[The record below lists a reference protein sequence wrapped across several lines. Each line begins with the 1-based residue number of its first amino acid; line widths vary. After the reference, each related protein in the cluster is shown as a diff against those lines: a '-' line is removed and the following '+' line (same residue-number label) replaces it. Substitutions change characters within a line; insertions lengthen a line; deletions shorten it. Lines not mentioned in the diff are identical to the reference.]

1 MAGAPGFEPGNGGI
15 KIPCLTTWLR
25 PNAAAEHIGV
35 GGSCPRIGARLT
47 MWTDRAGGGGGP
59 CDGTAARQRCAGP
72 KFRNV
77 IKSLCRD
84 SAVVAWR
91 AEGVSGTGPCAA
103 PLCAALLEA
112 CTMRARTAVLA
123 LTFAAAFAV
132 PALAQTT
139 TPPATTTKPAA
150 TTPAPA
156 TPAPATPAPATTP
169 PATTAPA
176 KPPAASTGATSP
188 AKPGAP
194 PSAAETALHQRQA
207 ACGAEW
213 RAAKAAGKIPAG
225 QTWPKYWSACNT
237 RLKAQG
243 K

>member
-1 MAGAPGFEPGNGGI
+1 
-15 KIPCLTTWLR
+15 
-25 PNAAAEHIGV
+25 
-35 GGSCPRIGARLT
+35 
-47 MWTDRAGGGGGP
+47 
-59 CDGTAARQRCAGP
+59 
-72 KFRNV
+72 
-77 IKSLCRD
+77 
-84 SAVVAWR
+84 
-91 AEGVSGTGPCAA
+91 
-103 PLCAALLEA
+103 
-112 CTMRARTAVLA
+112 MRAPAAILA
-123 LTFAAAFAV
+123 LTFAAAFAM

-139 TPPATTTKPAA
+139 TSPATTTKPAA

-156 TPAPATPAPATTP
+156 TPVPATTP

-176 KPPAASTGATSP
+176 KPAAAATSP